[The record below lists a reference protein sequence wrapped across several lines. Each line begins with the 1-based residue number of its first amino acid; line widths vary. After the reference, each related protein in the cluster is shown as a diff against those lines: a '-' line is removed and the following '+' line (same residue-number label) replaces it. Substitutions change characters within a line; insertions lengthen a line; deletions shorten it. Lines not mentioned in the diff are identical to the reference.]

1 MVWDISC
8 AGRLLLSWL
17 PGQGKEKSYFKKIT
31 HDTCNPDY
39 FYGFLGGG
47 RTGQATEM
55 REVSSA
61 NQYLPSSLAEA
72 RPWAGSWKACGHQR
86 RKVSPLKPSEYS
98 VRRAATDPE

>member
-61 NQYLPSSLAEA
+61 NQYLPSS
-72 RPWAGSWKACGHQR
+72 SR
-86 RKVSPLKPSEYS
+86 RSQALGWLLEGMRTPKTQGLSP
-98 VRRAATDPE
+98 